1 MSEQRGWGVDTFPR
15 RRARRLCR
23 TLLRRRRGPSATG
36 EVTGIA
42 ALIGAGAGL
51 VSAIG
56 VLVVNGKVDRL
67 TGRVDEL
74 SRAFNSHV
82 NASH

>member
-1 MSEQRGWGVDTFPR
+1 MAVAGYPAGMETFDV
-15 RRARRLCR
+15 
-23 TLLRRRRGPSATG
+23 
-36 EVTGIA
+36 VTGIA

>member
-1 MSEQRGWGVDTFPR
+1 MCDERAPGPGANAGPGVESVSRTGYPR
-15 RRARRLCR
+15 HMEALDVVAEIA
-23 TLLRRRRGPSATG
+23 S
-36 EVTGIA
+36 VIA
-42 ALIGAGAGL
+42 ACAGL
-51 VSAIG
+51 VAAIG

>member
-1 MSEQRGWGVDTFPR
+1 MRSRRSFPWASI
-15 RRARRLCR
+15 RAWRFCPCSSIRVWRLCPCVSIR
-23 TLLRRRRGPSATG
+23 TCSAR
-36 EVTGIA
+36 VSA
-42 ALIGAGAGL
+42 RL
-51 VSAIG
+51 VSAVG

>member
-1 MSEQRGWGVDTFPR
+1 MAPGLLTAGAVPVEAFSRAGYPR
-15 RRARRLCR
+15 LMEIFDVV
-23 TLLRRRRGPSATG
+23 S
-36 EVTGIA
+36 GIA
-42 ALIGAGAGL
+42 AVIGACAGL
-51 VSAIG
+51 VAAIG